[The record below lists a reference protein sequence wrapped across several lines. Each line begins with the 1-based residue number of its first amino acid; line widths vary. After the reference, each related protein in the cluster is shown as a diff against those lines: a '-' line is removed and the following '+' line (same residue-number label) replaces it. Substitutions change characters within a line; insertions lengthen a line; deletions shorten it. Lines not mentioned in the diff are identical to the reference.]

1 MSSDPNA
8 SPVNPLPPAVTLLFL
23 LIVGIEAAFSLG
35 AQGMIGGPGAVGWRL
50 SAIQSY
56 GFYDGI
62 LEQMW
67 QLNYWPAEH
76 LVRLVSYAFVH
87 GSLTHAAFAGVI
99 LLAMGKM
106 VSEAF
111 GQWRMLAIF
120 LASSIGGAVVYAIV
134 LDDPVPLIGSFPGVY
149 GLIGGFTY
157 VLWRNLDQM
166 GQNQYRAFTLIGF
179 LMGIQLVFGLLFGG
193 QNDWVADV
201 SGFGMGFA
209 LSFVLSPG
217 GWGRMRTRIRHD

>member
-1 MSSDPNA
+1 MSSDSNA
-8 SPVNPLPPAVTLLFL
+8 SPVNSLPPAVTLLFL

>member
-67 QLNYWPAEH
+67 QLNYWPTEH